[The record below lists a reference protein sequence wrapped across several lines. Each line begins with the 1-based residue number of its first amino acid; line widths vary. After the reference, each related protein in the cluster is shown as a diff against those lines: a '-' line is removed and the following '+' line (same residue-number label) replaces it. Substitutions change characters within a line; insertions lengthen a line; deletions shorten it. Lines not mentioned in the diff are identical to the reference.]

1 MRKPGSDQDQR
12 IDRAWVRSPVIR
24 DFPVTVAVDGA
35 IGYRVRALPSGKS
48 LGEFTDSIAAM
59 RHALRLVAGGRSPK
73 TLSLDW
79 VKASGETGKIAAG
92 PWLERFA
99 RWALFGE
106 RHRLG

>member
-1 MRKPGSDQDQR
+1 MRKPGSDQDHPV
-12 IDRAWVRSPVIR
+12 DRDWVRRRVIR
-24 DFPVTVAVDGA
+24 DFPVTIAIDGA

-48 LGEFTDSIAAM
+48 LGEFADTVSAM

-79 VKASGETGKIAAG
+79 VKAGGETGTIAAG

-106 RHRLG
+106 RHDLG